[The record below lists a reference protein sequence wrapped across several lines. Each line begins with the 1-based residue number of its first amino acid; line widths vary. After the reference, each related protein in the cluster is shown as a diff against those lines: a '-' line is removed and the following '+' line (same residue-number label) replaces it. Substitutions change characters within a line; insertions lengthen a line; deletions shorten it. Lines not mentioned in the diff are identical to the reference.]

1 MKKYYIVII
10 IGILFMSALQAAPLP
25 EGMEILKKVDENIT
39 AENRIMTSRM
49 IVRNR
54 RSEREIKARTWIRGM
69 DQAFTEYLSPAREQG
84 TKMLKEG
91 DRMWI
96 YSPSTDRIIQIAGH
110 MLRQSVMGSD
120 LSYED
125 MMEDPILSN
134 LYTAKTLSADTL
146 RKRPCWVL
154 ELTAKTEDIAYHSRK
169 LWVDQERMIVLR
181 EERFAKGGT
190 LLKETD
196 VLHVFQV
203 DGLWY
208 PKEILYRDVLNQ
220 NSEGTRFI
228 IESLELNAEIPAWR
242 FTKAALRRS

>member
-1 MKKYYIVII
+1 MTKKNKIFTVAVTM
-10 IGILFMSALQAAPLP
+10 LSLLNAAPLP
-25 EGMEILKKVDENIT
+25 EGNKILKQVDANIM
-39 AENRIMTSRM
+39 AENRVMKTRM
-49 IVRNR
+49 IVRSR
-54 RSEREIKARTWIRGM
+54 RSEREIVSRSWIRGM

-84 TKMLKEG
+84 TKMLKEE

-125 MMEDPILSN
+125 MMEDPVLSN
-134 LYTAKTLSADTL
+134 LYTAQTLTADTL
-146 RKRPCWVL
+146 RDRPCWVL
-154 ELTAKTEDIAYHSRK
+154 ELMAKTEDISYYKRK
-169 LWVDQERMIVLR
+169 LWVDQSRMIVLR

-196 VLHVFQV
+196 VLSVFT
-203 DGLWY
+203 LENRWY
-208 PKEILYRDVLNQ
+208 PKEVLYRDVLNQ
-220 NSEGTRFI
+220 NSKGTRFI
-228 IESLELNAEIPAWR
+228 IESLELNVDIPEWR